1 MNKFII
7 KSFSSVLLV
16 ISMNSCTNKS
26 TDEDTENKDN
36 AIIEKLYLEDIENR
50 ELDEKTDT
58 VNLERQDNIHR
69 EQIFQLLAENKIVT
83 PKDKIRAAWIL
94 QHTAAKFCDGKL
106 TSLSPEN
113 FLLAYKLS
121 SYALLQLEQQN
132 DTATI
137 RKENIP
143 RIIAL
148 NYDRY
153 LLYTYGHQKFGTQF
167 VYDEKTGDMLLA
179 PVDTTLTTDKERKKH
194 NVEPLHL
201 LLKKSKMKPMPM
213 K

>member
-1 MNKFII
+1 MRKRII
-7 KSFSSVLLV
+7 QLCSLLLSIAFAGCSTTKQKQV
-16 ISMNSCTNKS
+16 IAN
-26 TDEDTENKDN
+26 EDNPL
-36 AIIEKLYLEDIENR
+36 IEKMYKKDIEMR
-50 ELDEKTDT
+50 ELDAKTDT
-58 VNLERQDNIHR
+58 VNLESYDKVHR
-69 EQIFQLLAENKIVT
+69 EQIFQLLSENKVIT

-94 QHTAAKFCDGKL
+94 QHTAAKICDGEL

-121 SYALLQLEQQN
+121 SSALSMLENKN

-137 RKENIP
+137 RKQNIP

-153 LLYTYGHQKFGTQF
+153 LLYTFGYQKFGTQF
-167 VYDEKTGDMLLA
+167 VFDDQTGEMLLA
-179 PVDTTLTTDKERKKH
+179 PIDTKLATDEERRKH
-194 NVEPLHL
+194 QVEPLSL
-201 LLKKSKMKPMPM
+201 LLKKYKMKPMP